1 MVGRRSRWAMVR
13 SGRQGDW
20 VPSFILPLSLWLK
33 EDKALLLTLCG
44 LVNLNKIL
52 PEAEGWQEESEQEW
66 NEPGRSFVKIR
77 PIHLQLWWLGLA
89 ASQLQRI
96 SSFSLPEGPWNEFSR
111 KQQSNSQPNTWSS
124 PSWPSRLWFPISHL
138 FSDTECSKDPLL
150 RGDPHP

>member
-1 MVGRRSRWAMVR
+1 MVR

-20 VPSFILPLSLWLK
+20 VPSFILPLSLWPK
-33 EDKALLLTLCG
+33 EDKALLLTSCG

-111 KQQSNSQPNTWSS
+111 NRVTPSQIPEVPPPGPLGSGFLFLTSS
-124 PSWPSRLWFPISHL
+124 LTLSAVKTRSSG
-138 FSDTECSKDPLL
+138 
-150 RGDPHP
+150 GDPHP